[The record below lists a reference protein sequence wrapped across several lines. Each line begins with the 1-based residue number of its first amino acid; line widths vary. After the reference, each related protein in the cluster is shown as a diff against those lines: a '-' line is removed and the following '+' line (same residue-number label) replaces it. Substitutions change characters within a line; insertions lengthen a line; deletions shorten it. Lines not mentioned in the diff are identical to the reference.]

1 MDKHVLER
9 MQNIMDNLSNANL
22 TDVTELL
29 NYYNGDAVMI
39 NGTSYHPFND
49 PSTAVRL
56 NARYHELTGQDHPRF
71 VEQAPIVI
79 DGLMKD
85 KDMLL
90 QAGTYTP
97 MYFDKLEQIKGNIT
111 KENKGIE
118 ITESHHPLQDF
129 HDVLGRLD
137 SASVEEVTQQLDY
150 YNGDAVM
157 INGTSYH
164 PFNDPSTAVR
174 LNARYHELTGQDH
187 PRFVEQAPIVIDG
200 LMKDK
205 DMLLQAGTYTPMYFD
220 KLEQIKGNIASQPS
234 LEENKKTFME
244 ARDKQRQ
251 IDNVTR
257 SQQIEAMNNT
267 IQQSNEITQNFEASM
282 DNNSMGG
289 MSR

>member
-9 MQNIMDNLSNANL
+9 MQNIMDDLSNANL
-22 TDVTELL
+22 NDVTELL
-29 NYYNGDAVMI
+29 NYYNGDAVII

-49 PSTAVRL
+49 PSTAARL

-90 QAGTYTP
+90 QAGAYTP
-97 MYFDKLEQIKGNIT
+97 MYFDRLEQIKGNIT

-150 YNGDAVM
+150 YNGDAVI

-164 PFNDPSTAVR
+164 PFNDPSTAAR

-205 DMLLQAGTYTPMYFD
+205 DMLLQAGAYDSTYFD
-220 KLEQIKGNIASQPS
+220 RLEQIKGNIASQPS
-234 LEENKKTFME
+234 LEESKKTFME

-267 IQQSNEITQNFEASM
+267 IQQNNEINQTFEVPV